1 MTRFRRGFKAE
12 SERLAL
18 EVREGVGAG
27 PYGRLAPARVAEDY
41 GIPLLELSALVSS
54 GGASRIVDE
63 RPAEDPAEGDTAG
76 DGGSPDSHD
85 GGDLHDDVSA
95 VTVMEGPR
103 RLIVVNDG
111 MSRVRQR
118 SAVAHE
124 LAHILLEHEPSG
136 IADGRR
142 QWQPAVEAEADWLAG
157 CLLVPKGAAIG
168 CAMAGMSDRAVAA
181 RYGTSV
187 ALARWRMNVTA
198 ARLIARRAGTAGSSA
213 AAS

>member
-1 MTRFRRGFKAE
+1 MSRFRRGFKAE
-12 SERLAL
+12 AERLAL
-18 EVREGVGAG
+18 DVRDEVGAG
-27 PYGRLAPARVAEDY
+27 PYGRLAPAQVAEEY
-41 GIPLLELSALVSS
+41 GIRMLDLSELACTD
-54 GGASRIVDE
+54 GGALD
-63 RPAEDPAEGDTAG
+63 
-76 DGGSPDSHD
+76 
-85 GGDLHDDVSA
+85 DDVSA
-95 VTVMEGPR
+95 VTVVQGTR

-124 LAHILLEHEPSG
+124 LAHILLEHDPSA
-136 IADGRR
+136 ILDGRR
-142 QWQPAVEAEADWLAG
+142 QWQPAVEAEADWLGG

-168 CAMAGMSDRAVAA
+168 CAMAGMSDRAVSA

-198 ARLIARRAGTAGSSA
+198 ARFIAQRAGSAGSSA

>member
-1 MTRFRRGFKAE
+1 MSRLRRGFKAE

-18 EVREGVGAG
+18 DVRDEVGAG
-27 PYGRLAPARVAEDY
+27 PYGRLAPTHVAEEY
-41 GIPLLELSALVSS
+41 GIPLLDLSELVCA
-54 GGASRIVDE
+54 
-63 RPAEDPAEGDTAG
+63 
-76 DGGSPDSHD
+76 D

-95 VTVMEGPR
+95 LTVVEGTR
-103 RLIVVNDG
+103 RVIVVNDG
-111 MSRVRQR
+111 MSPVRQR

-124 LAHILLEHEPSG
+124 LAHILLEHEPLAV
-136 IADGRR
+136 ADGQR

-168 CAMAGMSDRAVAA
+168 CAMAGMSDRAVSA

-198 ARLIARRAGTAGSSA
+198 ARLIARRAGTSGSSA